1 MSSCF
6 PDCEQSLSTW
16 KAGHPQSGSE
26 TCCAPCPSVKVP
38 GDKMATELVKNLGYF
53 FITNWQEGQ
62 VTLSIDT
69 FKFRSKSGLNL
80 MM

>member
-38 GDKMATELVKNLGYF
+38 GDKMATELVKN
-53 FITNWQEGQ
+53 
-62 VTLSIDT
+62 
-69 FKFRSKSGLNL
+69 
-80 MM
+80 